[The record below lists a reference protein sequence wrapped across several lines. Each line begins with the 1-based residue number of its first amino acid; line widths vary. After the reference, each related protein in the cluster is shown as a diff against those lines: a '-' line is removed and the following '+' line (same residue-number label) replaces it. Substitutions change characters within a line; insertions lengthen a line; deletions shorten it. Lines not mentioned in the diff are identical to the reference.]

1 MKKLLVGHDSF
12 RRKYVEASASFLRTL
27 ASTDQNPDALFIGC
41 SDSRVIPELLTN
53 SSPGQLFVVRNIANL
68 VPPSQHPHSS
78 VGAAIEYAV
87 LALGVENIIVCG
99 HTRCGGVRAMLD
111 GVDEG
116 QMPSLAKWIRD
127 AAKMNL
133 AAQDRTRPHD
143 VRWHEA
149 IEENVLDQ
157 LDHLLTYPAVAQ
169 KLHAGKLHLHG
180 WVYDLLG
187 GLTVYDP
194 NSDRFVE
201 PVWTH
206 IPE

>member
-1 MKKLLVGHDSF
+1 MKKLLAGHHAF
-12 RRKYVEASASFLRTL
+12 RREYVQASSVFLRTL
-27 ASTDQNPDALFIGC
+27 ASVDQNPDALFIGC

-53 SSPGQLFVVRNIANL
+53 STPGQLFVVRNIANL

-87 LALGVENIIVCG
+87 VALGVENIIVCG

-111 GVDEG
+111 GVDAE

-133 AAQDRTRPHD
+133 SAQNHSLPHD
-143 VRWHEA
+143 IRWHHA

-157 LDHLLTYPAVAQ
+157 IDHLLTYPAVAK
-169 KLHAGKLHLHG
+169 KLHEGRLHLHG

-194 NSDRFVE
+194 ELDRFVE
-201 PVWTH
+201 PSLNTL
-206 IPE
+206 